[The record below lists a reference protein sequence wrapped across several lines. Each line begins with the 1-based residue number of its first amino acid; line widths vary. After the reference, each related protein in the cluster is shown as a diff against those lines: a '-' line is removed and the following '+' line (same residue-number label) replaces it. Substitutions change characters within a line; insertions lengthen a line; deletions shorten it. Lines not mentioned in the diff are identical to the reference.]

1 MLIICFSALH
11 SVSFGL
17 ITKTKPILASFWEL
31 SFYIFRNARFLR
43 SVSMMPPGVLYVDPY
58 FICDRLNS
66 DSRVNNIYTRLVML
80 HNRWSGKMVLC
91 SLSVGNM
98 LLFVNAGVIMRDDY
112 CRIVEGFDGFADV
125 SVYKGWV
132 DDRARIFRTY
142 IEGEFVWWIC
152 CW

>member
-80 HNRWSGKMVLC
+80 HNR
-91 SLSVGNM
+91 
-98 LLFVNAGVIMRDDY
+98 
-112 CRIVEGFDGFADV
+112 
-125 SVYKGWV
+125 
-132 DDRARIFRTY
+132 
-142 IEGEFVWWIC
+142 
-152 CW
+152 